1 MEEIKQF
8 YLEMRLKS
16 CLTVDCEKE
25 ILDQFREMMKK
36 HFPSLISFMQKI
48 KLSRLERIQLNKMRL
63 DKQFEFLRVRLN
75 CGLVNELVVL
85 DLLEDVQR
93 KKVIESASKS
103 LKEVC
108 FNFVWYLLH

>member
-16 CLTVDCEKE
+16 CKVDCEKE

-75 CGLVNELVVL
+75 GGLVNELVVL
-85 DLLEDVQR
+85 DLLEDVQ
-93 KKVIESASKS
+93 KKKIIESASKS

-108 FNFVWYLLH
+108 FNFVLYL

>member
-16 CLTVDCEKE
+16 CLKVDCEKE
-25 ILDQFREMMKK
+25 ILDQ
-36 HFPSLISFMQKI
+36 FMQKI

-108 FNFVWYLLH
+108 FNFVGYLLH